1 MLSLLGALTG
11 FLFFNFNPA
20 KVFMG
25 DSGSLFLGF
34 TIASASIL
42 CASKTETIVGLALPI
57 LALGIPVF
65 DTFFSILR
73 RFLERRSILSPDQSH
88 FHHRLLALGLHQRH
102 VVIIS
107 YGITLL
113 AAGLGM
119 FMLVTRNFQTIVVFI
134 SILILLVIVF
144 RSVGSVGL
152 KETIANLKRKSVA
165 SYQKKQEIEIFEKA
179 ILYFHQAKKFNEWW
193 QAVCLAADKMD
204 FMSSLLPLTNRDG
217 TQRILVWK
225 KDNGDIAENE
235 IVKMTVPIRDRRAG
249 PSLSMELKV
258 HSNGSLESASRRLTL
273 FNRLLEEH
281 SIANLTR

>member
-1 MLSLLGALTG
+1 
-11 FLFFNFNPA
+11 
-20 KVFMG
+20 
-25 DSGSLFLGF
+25 
-34 TIASASIL
+34 
-42 CASKTETIVGLALPI
+42 
-57 LALGIPVF
+57 
-65 DTFFSILR
+65 
-73 RFLERRSILSPDQSH
+73 
-88 FHHRLLALGLHQRH
+88 
-102 VVIIS
+102 
-107 YGITLL
+107 
-113 AAGLGM
+113 
-119 FMLVTRNFQTIVVFI
+119 
-134 SILILLVIVF
+134 
-144 RSVGSVGL
+144 VGL